1 RFRSRARPGRAGGAM
16 TVADLRTEQEEARLL
31 IALRAGDE
39 QAFAELLERHHGA
52 MVRLASTFVRDR
64 AVAEEVA
71 QETWIAVIKGLR
83 NVRGESALKTWMF
96 RILTNRAKTRAVR
109 ERRTVPFSALEADL
123 DEPTVDPERFLDA
136 SHPQWPGHWASPPAN
151 WRALPEERLLAGE
164 TRELIQKVIAE
175 LPQPQQQVITLRDI
189 EDWDSNQV
197 CQLLGVSEGNQP
209 VLLHRAR
216 SKVRAALEVH
226 LATA

>member
-1 RFRSRARPGRAGGAM
+1 M
-16 TVADLRTEQEEARLL
+16 TVVDFRPEQEEQRLVL
-31 IALRAGDE
+31 ALKAGDE

-52 MVRLASTFVRDR
+52 LVRLANTFVRDR
-64 AVAEEVA
+64 AVAEEVV
-71 QETWIAVIKGLR
+71 QETWLAVIKGLG
-83 NVRGESALKTWMF
+83 NFRGESSLKTWIF

-109 ERRTVPFSALEADL
+109 ERRTVPFSALEADI
-123 DEPTVDPERFLDA
+123 DEPNVDPDRFLDP

-164 TRELIQKVIAE
+164 TRELIQSVIAE
-175 LPQPQQQVITLRDI
+175 LPPPQQRVITLRDV
-189 EDWDSNQV
+189 EGWDSNEV
-197 CQLLGVSEGNQP
+197 CELLRVSEGNQR

-226 LATA
+226 FAPAQ